1 MSDETIPKPDVTADA
16 VGCGVTHTA
25 DEEASG
31 RPADDGRLTV
41 LQIITPRRYSG
52 AERAMTY
59 LSESLAKRGHRV
71 VVACK
76 HNELL
81 LRELDERGVENH
93 VLPIRGKLNIAAPFV
108 ISNFAR
114 RIGADIIHTHL
125 STASLWGSLGA
136 KLAGVPCVGD
146 VQWLNHKHWYLFA
159 DRLTACSH
167 GVRKHLIGQGLD
179 GERIEVVYNGLDPAQ
194 FSGLS
199 DGQAVREELGLRP
212 EQPVIGTIAHF
223 SPRKGHGYLLAA
235 MTQLVKRFDDL
246 CCLLIGEGK
255 DEQHLRRAV
264 GELGL
269 EKHVRFLG
277 YRHDAVELIKAMD
290 VMVLPSLVEGL
301 GIVLIEAGFLGKP
314 AVASDI
320 DGIDEVIV
328 NGETGMLVPPAD
340 ATALAVGIETLLED
354 AEWGRELGRQ
364 ARLRM
369 QRMFSLEAMTD
380 RAEAVYHEVI
390 AEYRRTHVVRTG
402 R

>member
-1 MSDETIPKPDVTADA
+1 
-16 VGCGVTHTA
+16 
-25 DEEASG
+25 
-31 RPADDGRLTV
+31 
-41 LQIITPRRYSG
+41 
-52 AERAMTY
+52 
-59 LSESLAKRGHRV
+59 
-71 VVACK
+71 
-76 HNELL
+76 
-81 LRELDERGVENH
+81 
-93 VLPIRGKLNIAAPFV
+93 
-108 ISNFAR
+108 
-114 RIGADIIHTHL
+114 
-125 STASLWGSLGA
+125 
-136 KLAGVPCVGD
+136 
-146 VQWLNHKHWYLFA
+146 
-159 DRLTACSH
+159 
-167 GVRKHLIGQGLD
+167 
-179 GERIEVVYNGLDPAQ
+179 
-194 FSGLS
+194 LS

-235 MTQLVKRFDDL
+235 MAQLVKKFDDL

-328 NGETGMLVPPAD
+328 NGETGLLVPPAD
-340 ATALAVGIETLLED
+340 ATALAVGIETLLDD